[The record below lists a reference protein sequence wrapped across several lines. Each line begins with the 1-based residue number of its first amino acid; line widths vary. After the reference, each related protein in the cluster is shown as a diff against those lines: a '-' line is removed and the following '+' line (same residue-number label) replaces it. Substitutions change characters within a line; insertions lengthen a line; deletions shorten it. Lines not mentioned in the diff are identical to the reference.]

1 MGDIMKKIYYCLIT
15 IIYLLIISRYLYIA
29 YYKHDYYYEEY
40 LNATNKIVYGLN
52 APRGRILDR
61 NGKVLVDNIG
71 TNTIV
76 FHKLKNIDTKKIAH
90 LLNTIIPNIKKASI
104 DEQKKYYLTFNETD
118 SLLTE
123 KEQELYNNRK
133 ISQAE
138 VEEIKLARIEPLL
151 NYTNKE
157 QQEIHLYYLLN
168 KGYIYDSKIIAKDV
182 SDEICAKINISNI
195 SGLTCE
201 YTTKRIYLYD
211 TLNDILGRTGNIT
224 KENKEYYLAKGYSL
238 NDTVGLSYLE
248 KQYDDYLRGEK
259 AKYLVNE
266 DNSLTLISNS
276 KPGNDIYLS
285 IDIELQLQINEILKK
300 NLNKASNLKN
310 TKYYNSSYVLVSN
323 PNTGEIIAS
332 TGLMKVKD
340 DFHDITTNILTSSFT
355 MGSVIKGASHTV
367 GYQNNLIDIGTKIND
382 SCIKLYQVP
391 TKCSYK
397 RLGYIDDITALK
409 TSSNYYQFLTAIKLT
424 GNKYKYNMKLEVEEK
439 DFNTYRDTFAE
450 FGLGSKTGIDLEN
463 ESLGIKGK
471 TIAPDLLL
479 NLSIGQYD
487 TYTPLQLLNY
497 INTIATNGKRYSL
510 HYLKEVK
517 NKDKIIYEYQPNLL
531 NIVKNSNFNRIKEGF
546 KEVLYSGT
554 GRGYTDTLYK
564 PAGKT
569 GTSEVVYNKDIIT
582 INQTYAMFAPYD
594 KPQYSIVVISPNIS
608 YNNDYDNYIAPI
620 NRYISKEVSK
630 LVFTSLNS

>member
-397 RLGYIDDITALK
+397 KLGYIDDITALK

-517 NKDKIIYEYQPNLL
+517 TKDKIIYEYQPNLL

-594 KPQYSIVVISPNIS
+594 NPQYSIVVISPNIS

-620 NRYISKEVSK
+620 NRYISKEVISG
-630 LVFTSLNS
+630 NA

>member
-397 RLGYIDDITALK
+397 KLGYIDDITALK

-517 NKDKIIYEYQPNLL
+517 TKDKIIYEYQPNLL

-594 KPQYSIVVISPNIS
+594 NPQYSIVVISPNIS